1 MCGSAERLAWGEAAQ
16 GVITAIS
23 KRRAARPA
31 VHAFGRRQL
40 ARRAD
45 GTPSWPSGHGH
56 GRGARGQPFPW
67 GTGCWPPGG
76 APAQGWSEKSA
87 SLGTVAACSPSR
99 EGAYKKGPLTPTSL
113 EVWTPESGPP
123 GPGPSLRT
131 AAPGYPLET
140 VGRPGEFQSWRARCP
155 PDSRGGLGRGW
166 LCFCCLH
173 EKTQARG
180 PLSLRWDLAWGRHLR
195 LDLAAPQ
202 RHRAQPCQGNL
213 TLSDTADAA
222 DSAAPAR
229 RRASLD
235 DCQPDAIPQA
245 TNQES

>member
-45 GTPSWPSGHGH
+45 GTPSWPLGHGH
-56 GRGARGQPFPW
+56 GRGAHGQPFPW

-87 SLGTVAACSPSR
+87 SLGTVAVCSPSR

-113 EVWTPESGPP
+113 EVWTPEP
-123 GPGPSLRT
+123 GPQGLVLPSGLQPQAT
-131 AAPGYPLET
+131 LWKLWEGL
-140 VGRPGEFQSWRARCP
+140 GSF
-155 PDSRGGLGRGW
+155 SRGGRGVPRIAEVDW
-166 LCFCCLH
+166 TEGGFASVVFMR
-173 EKTQARG
+173 KPRPGG
-180 PLSLRWDLAWGRHLR
+180 P
-195 LDLAAPQ
+195 
-202 RHRAQPCQGNL
+202 
-213 TLSDTADAA
+213 
-222 DSAAPAR
+222 
-229 RRASLD
+229 
-235 DCQPDAIPQA
+235 
-245 TNQES
+245 